1 MHTILYVLSEIPKQE
16 VKPTIKKEMTEHM
29 QAVNGA
35 LDGYPHLGNAKMCPD
50 PYSMNG
56 AYSSYPGPYARGSLP
71 SNSQSSIHN
80 PINGFHPNLQRM
92 PYNFYN
98 YATKGL
104 LPPEVLGY
112 MGHNGTCSKAPGE
125 QKPNIQSLHA
135 RLVQNHVDHHRQ
147 QGVNMANH
155 SYLHQSELSESPTPP
170 KHTSS
175 VPPDQM
181 HRVTPIIK
189 QEPMEVPLY
198 DSRTDGKVQSCPV
211 TPSVTPQPE
220 TWPGHTPNGSLAS
233 KGWDGNL
240 RPGQP
245 HSPFTPEK
253 QRLHQ
258 QHHSQIQHSKYAQQQ
273 HWRSY
278 PGTPVAS
285 PDLSSALKSGPSP
298 APSPHQ
304 ATPQHWGSPVPSP
317 QPKAWGQPG
326 SLGYGQ
332 GGHRQGNPVGAL
344 PDKMLTEAAEIRGST
359 PLGLQ
364 EKAWK
369 SGGASAAGS
378 NPSPAPEGRLFP
390 DALQKLNGQGCW
402 DTAVESEREPEEEEV
417 WSDSEHNF
425 LDPNIGGVAVA
436 PAHGSIL
443 IECARRELHA
453 TTPLK
458 KPDRSHPTRI
468 SLVFYQ
474 HKNLNQPRH
483 GLALWEAKMKLLA
496 ERARQRQ
503 QEAALLGLSQEDI
516 KAYTKKRKWADGVV
530 NSTAEQI
537 KDKREGV
544 TRMASTQHTTTM
556 VTVSPY
562 AFTRVT
568 GPYSCFM

>member
-1 MHTILYVLSEIPKQE
+1 
-16 VKPTIKKEMTEHM
+16 
-29 QAVNGA
+29 
-35 LDGYPHLGNAKMCPD
+35 
-50 PYSMNG
+50 
-56 AYSSYPGPYARGSLP
+56 
-71 SNSQSSIHN
+71 
-80 PINGFHPNLQRM
+80 
-92 PYNFYN
+92 
-98 YATKGL
+98 
-104 LPPEVLGY
+104 
-112 MGHNGTCSKAPGE
+112 
-125 QKPNIQSLHA
+125 
-135 RLVQNHVDHHRQ
+135 
-147 QGVNMANH
+147 MANH
-155 SYLHQSELSESPTPP
+155 SYLHQSEHSETTTPLKRAP
-170 KHTSS
+170 SA
-175 VPPDQM
+175 PPDQM

-198 DSRTDGKVQSCPV
+198 ESRTDGQVRSCPV
-211 TPSVTPQPE
+211 TPSVTPQPGD
-220 TWPGHTPNGSLAS
+220 TWLGHTPNGSLAS

-240 RPGQP
+240 RPGKA

-258 QHHSQIQHSKYAQQQ
+258 QHHSQLQHSKYIQQQ
-273 HWRSY
+273 QQWHSY

-285 PDLSSALKSGPSP
+285 PSPAPALKTGPSP
-298 APSPHQ
+298 APSPHP
-304 ATPQHWGSPVPSP
+304 ATPQPWGSPVPSP
-317 QPKAWGQPG
+317 QPKTWVQPG
-326 SLGYGQ
+326 SLSYGH
-332 GGHRQGNPVGAL
+332 GGLRQGTPVGAF
-344 PDKMLTEAAEIRGST
+344 PDKMLAEAAEIRGST

-390 DALQKLNGQGCW
+390 DALQKVNGQACW
-402 DTAVESEREPEEEEV
+402 DSEVESEREHEEEEV

-474 HKNLNQPRH
+474 HKNLNQPCH

-516 KAYTKKRKWADGVV
+516 KAYTKKRKWADGLLS
-530 NSTAEQI
+530 STSEPT

-544 TRMASTQHTTTM
+544 TRLAPTLHTNTT

>member
-1 MHTILYVLSEIPKQE
+1 M
-16 VKPTIKKEMTEHM
+16 KPSIKKESVDHF
-29 QAVNGA
+29 QAVTGA
-35 LDGYPHLGNAKMCPD
+35 LDGYPPLGNVKMCPD
-50 PYSMNG
+50 PYSING
-56 AYSSYPGPYARGSLP
+56 AYSSYPGPYARSSLP
-71 SNSQSSIHN
+71 SNSQSSTHS
-80 PINGFHPNLQRM
+80 PINGFHPNLQGM
-92 PYNFYN
+92 PYNYYN
-98 YATKGL
+98 YAPKGL
-104 LPPEVLGY
+104 LPHEVLGY
-112 MGHNGTCSKAPGE
+112 VGHNGTCPKASVEE
-125 QKPNIQSLHA
+125 QRPNIQSPQT
-135 RLVQNHVDHHRQ
+135 RLVPNQADPHHQ
-147 QGVNMANH
+147 QLVNRANH
-155 SYLHQSELSESPTPP
+155 SYLHQSEISESPATPKRAP
-170 KHTSS
+170 SA
-175 VPPDQM
+175 PPDQI

-189 QEPMEVPLY
+189 QEPMDVPLY
-198 DSRTDGKVQSCPV
+198 DSRTDGKVRSCPV
-211 TPSVTPQPE
+211 TPSVTPQPD
-220 TWPGHTPNGSLAS
+220 TWLGHIPNGSLAS

-240 RPGQP
+240 RPGQA
-245 HSPFTPEK
+245 HSPFTLEK
-253 QRLHQ
+253 QRLYQ
-258 QHHSQIQHSKYAQQQ
+258 QHHSQHQHSKYAQQQ
-273 HWRSY
+273 QYWCSY

-285 PDLSSALKSGPSP
+285 PDPTPSPKTGPSP
-298 APSPHQ
+298 APSPHP
-304 ATPQHWGSPVPSP
+304 ATPQHWGSPAPSP

-326 SLGYGQ
+326 SFGYGHGGLKQ
-332 GGHRQGNPVGAL
+332 GTPVGAF
-344 PDKMLTEAAEIRGST
+344 PDKMLAEAAKIQGST

-364 EKAWK
+364 EKTWK

-390 DALQKLNGQGCW
+390 DALQKVNGQACW
-402 DTAVESEREPEEEEV
+402 DSEVESEQDFEEEEV

-474 HKNLNQPRH
+474 HKNLNQPCH
-483 GLALWEAKMKLLA
+483 GLALWEAKMKVLA

-516 KAYTKKRKWADGVV
+516 KAYAKKRKWADGVASS
-530 NSTAEQI
+530 NSEPT

-544 TRMASTQHTTTM
+544 ARLAPTQHTTTM

-568 GPYSCFM
+568 GPYNCFM